1 MKVTLSEIQ
10 IKVDFEYPE
19 YISYDERDRLNITI
33 DTDYLRGM
41 NWRYLTESKNISV
54 IVEVPKQA

>member
-1 MKVTLSEIQ
+1 MKVTPSEIQ

-33 DTDYLRGM
+33 DTNYL
-41 NWRYLTESKNISV
+41 K
-54 IVEVPKQA
+54 